1 MQAVQILV
9 LGSQGGPGTALEETL
24 TRCGYAVTAAGPPR
38 DDALPLRGDIVMLDL
53 RDGDG
58 AWSALAD
65 ALYADRRPMMVLC
78 HRPRRLARSLAERP
92 AGALVMSGRESEG
105 GYRVGLCVCE
115 VLRRS
120 ALARAAERARAQA
133 AGAAS

>member
-1 MQAVQILV
+1 MQPMQILV
-9 LGSQGGPGTALEETL
+9 LEATL

-38 DDALPLRGDIVMLDL
+38 SGALPLAGDIVMLDL
-53 RDGDG
+53 RDGEG

-65 ALYADRRPMMVLC
+65 ALYADRRPMMVLSD
-78 HRPRRLARSLAERP
+78 RPRRLARSLAERP

-105 GYRVGLCVCE
+105 GYRVGLCVCD

-120 ALARAAERARAQA
+120 ALARAAERRGGEA

>member
-9 LGSQGGPGTALEETL
+9 LGPQGGPGTPLEETL
-24 TRCGYAVTAAGPPR
+24 TRYGYAVTAAGPPR
-38 DDALPLRGDIVMLDL
+38 DDALPLRGDIVVLDL

-58 AWSALAD
+58 GWSALAD
-65 ALYADRRPMMVLC
+65 ALYADRRPMMGLC
-78 HRPRRLARSLAERP
+78 DRPRGLARSLAARP
-92 AGALVMSGRESEG
+92 AGALVVSGRGSEG

-120 ALARAAERARAQA
+120 ALARAAQRRRVQT